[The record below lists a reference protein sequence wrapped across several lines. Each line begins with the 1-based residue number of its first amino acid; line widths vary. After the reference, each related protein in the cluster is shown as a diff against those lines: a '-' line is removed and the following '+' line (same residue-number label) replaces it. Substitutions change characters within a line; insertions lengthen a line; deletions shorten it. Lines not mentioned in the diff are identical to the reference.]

1 MMATSRS
8 KIIKQLLQ
16 AHAEGDSAS
25 FRKAALQLA
34 AAESQ
39 AGHVRVAEEIRKIIQ
54 EMPTTP
60 PPGLV
65 VDIARPRGELAEV
78 LDGGYRKETFS
89 SIVLRGEAQEQLERV
104 LRENRSRNKL
114 EQWGVAPR
122 RRLLFHGPPGCGKT
136 LASAVLAGELGL
148 PLLTVRFD
156 ALFSRHPRRR
166 LRPPRA
172 RRP

>member
-1 MMATSRS
+1 
-8 KIIKQLLQ
+8 
-16 AHAEGDSAS
+16 
-25 FRKAALQLA
+25 
-34 AAESQ
+34 
-39 AGHVRVAEEIRKIIQ
+39 
-54 EMPTTP
+54 
-60 PPGLV
+60 
-65 VDIARPRGELAEV
+65 
-78 LDGGYRKETFS
+78 
-89 SIVLRGEAQEQLERV
+89 V